1 MTKRRDVCH
10 LGLLPQPRQFSW
22 KKQLVLLYGTQL
34 LSHWSLCSEEDSA
47 GSFLPQSLVCSTVHK
62 LPAALTP
69 DMCNPQV
76 STQTPSSSCLLEGTS
91 WGRESL
97 IVSLGS
103 RQQVLQVWWRSSWR
117 WNLNCFVF
125 SNIIILNDAGKQQLH
140 HQVVRSYENI
150 AVSPGQPIFLNCALY
165 ISHSA
170 AGDEFQ
176 GPLWSSE
183 VMRKVSGKTLA
194 WDAWQE
200 ALYDNC

>member
-69 DMCNPQV
+69 DMCNPHV

-103 RQQVLQVWWRSSWR
+103 RQQVLQVWW
-117 WNLNCFVF
+117 
-125 SNIIILNDAGKQQLH
+125 
-140 HQVVRSYENI
+140 E
-150 AVSPGQPIFLNCALY
+150 IFLKMKPELLCLQQYNNFEWCWETPASPPSCQELREHCCVSWTAY
-165 ISHSA
+165 FFKLCTVHFSHSCRRWVPRSTMIFW
-170 AGDEFQ
+170 GDEKSF
-176 GPLWSSE
+176 
-183 VMRKVSGKTLA
+183 R
-194 WDAWQE
+194 
-200 ALYDNC
+200 